1 MSQLTVRSL
10 SLLLPV
16 AYLAASFLVHPG
28 VALAQS
34 RVEIPTPHKTPGSEA
49 EMHQALDNLRALNL
63 PELEYALAG
72 VEARLETG
80 ALTGNDRN
88 LLCIG
93 AFTIPFAT
101 AFGIGLVPNPPWDY
115 LLGQLP
121 AYAANLGL
129 KFCPAVLEAPGDF
142 EVEPNVDTADG
153 PNCAYDFSQPI
164 IAGGRED
171 FMGVP
176 YRFLGDWTFTRTP
189 DSRGFGTP
197 GVFHYNTGVDVRMV
211 LPGEAPPGY
220 LEETPDPEFVAEIGP
235 FGIRAPQNDI
245 FNAIGC
251 ALDGSVPLNNDGGPC
266 PIDFNRTLQL
276 PVGRHTITW
285 RAETSVGLLDTLPPI
300 YVPGKPPGS
309 KKEAAKEILKG
320 IYEAVRD
327 MAAGSFL
334 ESYPTGVVTL
344 ANQSVNVLDTTA
356 PVMQFADPA
365 LATFRVEAQEPG
377 GQSTRAFLNTLRDSI
392 VATDACNRTPQVNAP
407 LPSFLPLGSHP
418 LTWTARDAGP
428 APGGGFNTSTLMQ
441 TIIVEDTQ
449 PPQIAPPPSVVVES
463 NTAPV
468 FVATGSPQVFDVAD
482 LEPTIEFDGPLTFPF
497 GVTSV
502 FWRAIDAS
510 GNVSPWVEQTIN
522 VKLSGSNNTP
532 VAADA
537 ETDAVS
543 FEEVD
548 IPLSAS
554 DMDGDELYF
563 YIDRQP
569 DEGFF
574 VAPLL
579 PTFVD
584 DLRVQAQFDPGPLC
598 LGGGTLPPQDY
609 VWDPRYVTTNDD
621 GITYVIDRI
630 VKCTSSGSGINT
642 SNSRIARFGPDGEL
656 LAEFDLGSGSAADQV
671 ERLSFHPGG
680 LPGYPD
686 PFMYWVSPA
695 TDRLI
700 TLDAELNGSIEVIVI
715 DFLPSGTPAQGDP
728 VDAVIDLQGVAYVTD
743 TRRIYAFD
751 FLERDSSNALAFLDR
766 IGAPLSSGTGS
777 YGRAWDMDIDSMDA
791 LYISDWGNSRIYKF
805 GASTIDRS
813 VSPAVFTTGE
823 FIGWL
828 GRCDSDNAP
837 GDAAVCDLARQRSI
851 GYSCTD
857 STCGATQTAGDL
869 PSQFSR
875 PQGFAIDPND
885 ILYVADRGNNRIQ
898 RFTPEGFFAG
908 QAISDCDAVNCFVIG
923 EFGVAED
930 VTVNST
936 SFFVLDSNTDILHI
950 FTADPV
956 TMTGPDTG
964 FVTYRSN
971 NNFIGL
977 DSFDWFASDGLRVD
991 GELVRSNIASAT
1003 VDVAQNQRLPF
1014 ATVGITAQVIEDQ
1027 ATGILLDGSDPDI
1040 GDTYPWEPLQSLSAV
1055 LITPPARGQVSI
1067 SGLTATYTPSP
1078 DYNGS
1083 DAFEFAVTDGIA
1095 ISAPET
1101 VTIEVLPVNDPPEL
1115 TPASDPADL
1124 IAGIGYPW
1132 ELNIGVFDPDP
1143 GDAHNMLV
1151 AWGDGTAEAEGEI
1164 LNDGTITGPLL
1175 DFNAGGEG
1183 MVHARHVYSSG
1194 GQRSVQT
1201 CVTDS
1206 APVQTCSTIS
1216 IDVVPM
1222 TDLAVFER
1230 DAPRAIP
1237 IGQPIS
1243 YQIGLSNFQGEGG
1256 AGIPATGVTLEVDLD
1271 PRLSVLGI
1279 SGASC
1284 VEDGNRRVCTIPD
1297 LLSIPRGESDGT
1309 PPIDRQVTI
1318 NAIAD
1323 PGLPLGTRLASR
1335 ARMFA
1340 DPINR
1345 NTNVSATFERVLVAD
1360 GDLTVDPLQ
1369 DDSADANP
1377 GDGFCEDEGE
1387 RCTLRAAIEEA
1398 NALGGSRIVALP
1410 DGLFRLDQGS
1420 VPVTGD
1426 LTLIGLGVGLSEI
1439 VADGAQRLFDVAPGG
1454 RLVLIGVTLS
1464 GDEYVGGVGGL
1475 IRNDGE
1481 LIIEDALL
1489 QNGDASNGGAIYST
1503 GSLVVRRSTFTQ
1515 NVASLGGASGGAI
1528 SNSGSAV
1535 IENSL
1540 LFANNAS
1547 SGGAISS
1554 NAAAGASLSLLHV
1567 TITGNTARSI
1577 GAALFDDFSGQPM
1590 ATLENTILSGNTA
1603 VNPGGGG
1610 CLNQLVSAG
1619 GNVINDD
1626 REGCPFTPEAGD
1638 LVDIDPRLEPAVV
1651 LDNGRIVLEPRA
1663 DSPAVDALT
1672 APCIATDLRNL
1683 DRPQGGSACDIGA
1696 FERGIAAA
1704 ATVSPSVIDFGP
1716 VMPGQVSAPQ
1726 LLTISSTGNLPLNV
1740 LSIEQPDAPFMVA
1753 GGDCPLPPFEL
1764 APASACTLAL
1774 RFMPV
1779 DAAPEIRDLAVAA
1792 QLENTLGA
1800 VELWGNVTRP
1810 VADFDPGAIDF
1821 GELPIGQPPI
1831 DRIVTLGNSGDFDL
1845 EVDALSLSGA
1855 AAADFEL
1862 DVSQDGC
1869 SGVAVEPGDACGF
1882 IVRFAPSATG
1892 VSQAELRLDSNEP
1905 EGARFIELRGTRD
1918 VVFFSGF
1925 ED

>member
-1 MSQLTVRSL
+1 MFTTSL
-10 SLLLPV
+10 EFLRARLLVPAMV
-16 AYLAASFLVHPG
+16 SISGLAAAQSPTAPPPDPA
-28 VALAQS
+28 VAIENLKQIRSPALSAARIDALETRLAQG
-34 RVEIPTPHKTPGSEA
+34 VPN
-49 EMHQALDNLRALNL
+49 DNDNNL
-63 PELEYALAG
+63 I
-72 VEARLETG
+72 
-80 ALTGNDRN
+80 
-88 LLCIG
+88 CIG
-93 AFTIPFAT
+93 ALSAPFAA
-101 AFGIGLVPNPPWDY
+101 AFGFGLVPNPPWDY
-115 LLGQLP
+115 LLGQVP
-121 AYAANLGL
+121 AWAANLGL

-176 YRFLGDWTFTRTP
+176 YKFLGDWTFTRTP

-197 GVFHYNTGVDVRMV
+197 SVFHYNTGVDVRML

-220 LEETPDPEFVAEIGP
+220 LEEIPDPQFVAEIGP
-235 FGIRAPQNDI
+235 FGIRAPQNDV
-245 FNAIGC
+245 FNTIGC

-266 PIDFNRTLQL
+266 PVDYDRTLQL
-276 PVGRHTITW
+276 PVGRHAITW

-327 MAAGSFL
+327 TAAGSFL

-344 ANQSVNVLDTTA
+344 ANQSVNVLDTTE
-356 PVMQFADPA
+356 PVMQFVDPG

-377 GQSTRAFLNTLRDSI
+377 GQSTRAFRDTLRDSI
-392 VATDACNRTPQVNAP
+392 IATDACNRTPQVNAP

-418 LTWTARDAGP
+418 VTWTARDAGP

-522 VKLSGSNNTP
+522 VKLTGSNNTP
-532 VAADA
+532 VADDA
-537 ETDAVS
+537 TADAVS

-548 IPLSAS
+548 IQLTAS

-584 DLRVQAQFDPGPLC
+584 DLRVQAQFDPRPLC

-630 VKCTSSGSGINT
+630 VECTSSGSGINT

-656 LAEFDLGSGSAADQV
+656 LAEFDLGSGSSADQV

-686 PFMYWVSPA
+686 PFMYWVSPG

-700 TLDAELNGSIEVIVI
+700 TLDAELSGSVEVIVI

-751 FLERDSSNALAFLDR
+751 FLERNSSNALAFLDR
-766 IGAPLSSGTGS
+766 VGAPLSSGTGS
-777 YGRAWDMDIDSMDA
+777 YGQAWDMDIDSMDA

-813 VSPAVFTTGE
+813 VSPPVFTSGD
-823 FIGWL
+823 FVGWL

-837 GDAAVCDLARQRSI
+837 GDAAVCDVARQRSI

-964 FVTYRSN
+964 YVTYRSN
-971 NNFIGL
+971 NNFIGP
-977 DSFDWFASDGLRVD
+977 DTFDWFASDGLRID
-991 GELVRSNIASAT
+991 GELVRSNIATAT
-1003 VDVAQNQRLPF
+1003 VDVAQNQRPPF
-1014 ATVGITAQVIEDQ
+1014 ATVGITAQVTEDQ
-1027 ATGILLDGSDPDI
+1027 ATGIVLDGSDPDI
-1040 GDTYPWEPLQSLSAV
+1040 GNIYPWEPLQSLSAV
-1055 LITPPARGQVSI
+1055 LVTPPARGQVSI
-1067 SGLTATYTPSP
+1067 NGLTATYIPNP
-1078 DYNGS
+1078 DYNGP
-1083 DAFEFAVTDGIA
+1083 DAFEFAVTDGIST
-1095 ISAPET
+1095 SAPET
-1101 VTIEVLPVNDPPEL
+1101 ITVEVLPVNDPPEL
-1115 TPASDPADL
+1115 TPASDPPDL
-1124 IAGIGYPW
+1124 VAGIGYPW
-1132 ELNIGVFDPDP
+1132 ELNVGVFDPDP
-1143 GDAHNMLV
+1143 GDSHTMVV
-1151 AWGDGTAEAEGEI
+1151 AWGDGTAEPEGEI

-1183 MVHARHVYSSG
+1183 LVHARHVYDSG

-1206 APVQTCSTIS
+1206 APAQTCTSFQ

-1237 IGQPIS
+1237 LGQPIS

-1256 AGIPATGVTLEVDLD
+1256 AGIPATGVTLEVELD
-1271 PRLSVLGI
+1271 PRLTVLGI
-1279 SGASC
+1279 SGATC
-1284 VEDGNRRVCTIPD
+1284 VEDGNRRVCAIPD
-1297 LLSIPRGESDGT
+1297 LLPIPRGASNGT

-1318 NAIAD
+1318 NAIVD
-1323 PGLPLGTRLASR
+1323 PGLPLGTRLGTR
-1335 ARMFA
+1335 ARVFA

-1345 NTNVSATFERVLVAD
+1345 NANVGATFERVLVASGDFVIDPIQAD
-1360 GDLTVDPLQ
+1360 G
-1369 DDSADANP
+1369 SAANA
-1377 GDGFCEDEGE
+1377 GDGFCEDAEG

-1398 NALGGSRIVALP
+1398 NALGG
-1410 DGLFRLDQGS
+1410 
-1420 VPVTGD
+1420 
-1426 LTLIGLGVGLSEI
+1426 
-1439 VADGAQRLFDVAPGG
+1439 
-1454 RLVLIGVTLS
+1454 
-1464 GDEYVGGVGGL
+1464 
-1475 IRNDGE
+1475 
-1481 LIIEDALL
+1481 
-1489 QNGDASNGGAIYST
+1489 
-1503 GSLVVRRSTFTQ
+1503 
-1515 NVASLGGASGGAI
+1515 
-1528 SNSGSAV
+1528 
-1535 IENSL
+1535 
-1540 LFANNAS
+1540 
-1547 SGGAISS
+1547 
-1554 NAAAGASLSLLHV
+1554 
-1567 TITGNTARSI
+1567 AR
-1577 GAALFDDFSGQPM
+1577 
-1590 ATLENTILSGNTA
+1590 
-1603 VNPGGGG
+1603 
-1610 CLNQLVSAG
+1610 
-1619 GNVINDD
+1619 
-1626 REGCPFTPEAGD
+1626 
-1638 LVDIDPRLEPAVV
+1638 
-1651 LDNGRIVLEPRA
+1651 
-1663 DSPAVDALT
+1663 
-1672 APCIATDLRNL
+1672 
-1683 DRPQGGSACDIGA
+1683 
-1696 FERGIAAA
+1696 
-1704 ATVSPSVIDFGP
+1704 
-1716 VMPGQVSAPQ
+1716 
-1726 LLTISSTGNLPLNV
+1726 
-1740 LSIEQPDAPFMVA
+1740 
-1753 GGDCPLPPFEL
+1753 
-1764 APASACTLAL
+1764 
-1774 RFMPV
+1774 
-1779 DAAPEIRDLAVAA
+1779 
-1792 QLENTLGA
+1792 
-1800 VELWGNVTRP
+1800 
-1810 VADFDPGAIDF
+1810 
-1821 GELPIGQPPI
+1821 
-1831 DRIVTLGNSGDFDL
+1831 
-1845 EVDALSLSGA
+1845 
-1855 AAADFEL
+1855 
-1862 DVSQDGC
+1862 
-1869 SGVAVEPGDACGF
+1869 
-1882 IVRFAPSATG
+1882 
-1892 VSQAELRLDSNEP
+1892 
-1905 EGARFIELRGTRD
+1905 
-1918 VVFFSGF
+1918 
-1925 ED
+1925 